1 MANLNNIATG
11 TSKTTTADKN
21 LASSA
26 ISKSD
31 VGAFTRSLFM
41 RDEVMSANETA
52 VDSLVKALIGLQLSP
67 DEAKSFANAIAQ
79 AGTDGAISTDEAK
92 NIGNLIQSANKQAA
106 QNVPSGHS
114 APFINVPGRTVQTT
128 AETETSTGT
137 NTTTGTNTFP
147 GATSSEK
154 LDELTTFFK
163 KFGPD
168 VYSIVSAKTVDDL
181 KEWARKMGSS
191 DGVTTDNEAAL
202 LKKLDEIGRT
212 LSPAGQALNMH
223 SLKTMVADTFLGQAA
238 LNKMGESVNL
248 PGVPADMQKMKTS
261 DAEVTSSE
269 LDKMDVFIANM
280 HRDKAIGESA
290 IKDMSLGAGGLIGW
304 AKDLVEKRKLA
315 EQGFKL
321 DYNGK
326 KVLDRNGVPQKYSGD
341 ELIVLR
347 NALETEKN
355 LIWGHMPPQLKN
367 YLLFNHTDTPA
378 EIQKFK
384 EVYGIK

>member
-1 MANLNNIATG
+1 
-11 TSKTTTADKN
+11 
-21 LASSA
+21 
-26 ISKSD
+26 
-31 VGAFTRSLFM
+31 
-41 RDEVMSANETA
+41 MSANKTA
-52 VDSLVKALIGLQLSP
+52 VDSLVKRLIGLQLSP
-67 DEAKSFANAIAQ
+67 DEAKGFANAIAQ
-79 AGTDGAISTDEAK
+79 AGTDGAISTDEVK
-92 NIGNLIQSANKQAA
+92 NIGILIQSANKQAA

-114 APFINVPGRTVQTT
+114 APIINVPGRTVQTT
-128 AETETSTGT
+128 AEMKTSTGT

-147 GATSSEK
+147 VATSSEK

-212 LSPAGQALNMH
+212 LSPAGQALSMH

-238 LNKMGESVNL
+238 LNKMGISVNL
-248 PGVPADMQKMKTS
+248 PGVPADLQKMKTS

-280 HRDKAIGESA
+280 HRDKAIGDSA
-290 IKDMSLGAGGLIGW
+290 IKDMSLGAGGLNGW
-304 AKDLVEKRKLA
+304 AKKTAEDRERMEVLLNTGRAIKVNPMALSTWRPDLLINRGGVRPVE
-315 EQGFKL
+315 
-321 DYNGK
+321 DS
-326 KVLDRNGVPQKYSGD
+326 DRES
-341 ELIVLR
+341 LR
-347 NALETEKN
+347 NSLETEKN

-367 YLLFNHTDTPA
+367 HLLFNYTDTPA